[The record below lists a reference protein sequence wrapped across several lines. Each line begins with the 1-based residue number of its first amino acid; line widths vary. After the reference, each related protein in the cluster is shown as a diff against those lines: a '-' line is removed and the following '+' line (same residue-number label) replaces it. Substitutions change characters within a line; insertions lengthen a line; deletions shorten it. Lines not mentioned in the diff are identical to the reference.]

1 MKKNT
6 LLKEFF
12 WYVSLNVLGMIG
24 LSCYIL
30 ADTFFISK
38 GVGAKG
44 LTALNLAIPIYSFI
58 NGCGLMLGMGGATK
72 YSIFRGKKETG
83 QGNRCFFHVIITALI
98 LSLIFILTGIFL
110 SGKITLALGADSE
123 VFEMTK
129 TYLRIILLFSPVFI
143 FNDIFVCFVRNDG
156 NPGLSM
162 AAMLAGSFSNILLDY
177 ILIFPLELG
186 ILGAVLA
193 TGCAPVISMCILLRH
208 KISGKN
214 HLRLEKSR
222 CSSKFLAGILSLGVP
237 SLITEVASGVVI
249 LVFNALILGLL
260 GNTGVAAY
268 GIVANLS
275 LVVTAVFTGI
285 AQGLQPLVSRSY
297 GIGEK
302 EDIRRLLNYA
312 AAFVFLLSGFL
323 YLLFF
328 CAAEPIASVFNSEGN
343 EKLQIIA
350 VTGMKLYFTSI
361 PFTGLNIILSAFFT
375 STEKAL
381 PAQGI
386 SLSRGLFLILPAA
399 FLLAQLWGMTG
410 IWLSC
415 PATELIV
422 SFVGIL
428 VLSKKTFS
436 S

>member
-123 VFEMTK
+123 V
-129 TYLRIILLFSPVFI
+129 

-285 AQGLQPLVSRSY
+285 AQGLPPLVSRSY

-361 PFTGLNIILSAFFT
+361 LFTGLNIILSALFT

>member
-1 MKKNT
+1 M
-6 LLKEFF
+6 
-12 WYVSLNVLGMIG
+12 
-24 LSCYIL
+24 
-30 ADTFFISK
+30 
-38 GVGAKG
+38 
-44 LTALNLAIPIYSFI
+44 
-58 NGCGLMLGMGGATK
+58 
-72 YSIFRGKKETG
+72 
-83 QGNRCFFHVIITALI
+83 
-98 LSLIFILTGIFL
+98 
-110 SGKITLALGADSE
+110 
-123 VFEMTK
+123 
-129 TYLRIILLFSPVFI
+129 
-143 FNDIFVCFVRNDG
+143 
-156 NPGLSM
+156 
-162 AAMLAGSFSNILLDY
+162 
-177 ILIFPLELG
+177 
-186 ILGAVLA
+186 
-193 TGCAPVISMCILLRH
+193 
-208 KISGKN
+208 
-214 HLRLEKSR
+214 
-222 CSSKFLAGILSLGVP
+222 
-237 SLITEVASGVVI
+237 
-249 LVFNALILGLL
+249 
-260 GNTGVAAY
+260 
-268 GIVANLS
+268 ANLS

-328 CAAEPIASVFNSEGN
+328 CAVEPIASVFNSEGN